1 MVATYC
7 PAAERRAVT
16 SSPLAMNAGLSKR
29 SAGAFRL
36 PRRSV
41 LRGKDAFSG
50 LFKNGTRIAG
60 TFTDLRFVVTEG
72 PAPDIRVA
80 FIAGRRLGNAVRRNR
95 GKRLLR
101 EAYRLQQHFLDPVK
115 QSSATVLHIGFI
127 LKNSRATYPQLHEET
142 GRLVQKLAKMLTD
155 NPEES

>member
-1 MVATYC
+1 
-7 PAAERRAVT
+7 
-16 SSPLAMNAGLSKR
+16 MNADRSKR
-29 SAGAFRL
+29 SAGTFRL

-60 TFTDLRFVVTEG
+60 TYTDLRYVVTDG
-72 PAPDIRVA
+72 PNGDVRVA

-101 EAYRLQQHFLDPVK
+101 EAYRLQQHFLDPVT
-115 QSSATVLHIGFI
+115 QTSAIVLHMGFI
-127 LKNSRATYPQLHEET
+127 LKNPRATYPQLHEET
-142 GRLVQKLAKMLTD
+142 GRLLQKLAKTLTD
-155 NPEES
+155 NRKES